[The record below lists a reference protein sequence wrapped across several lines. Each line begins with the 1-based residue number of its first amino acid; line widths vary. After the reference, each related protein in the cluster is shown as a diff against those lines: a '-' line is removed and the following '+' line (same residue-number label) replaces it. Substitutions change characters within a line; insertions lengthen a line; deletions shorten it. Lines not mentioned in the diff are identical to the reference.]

1 MTGKQR
7 TIFILSSLSGFL
19 GVALGAFGAHALK
32 PILTPELLAIYET
45 GNRYH
50 LIHSIPPLILAITGY
65 VNNSRLVWFSSILF
79 LTGILVFS
87 GSLYVLAIVG
97 IRILGAITPIGGIA
111 FLIAWG
117 LLAFHSILAKK
128 LYKLSQK

>member
-97 IRILGAITPIGGIA
+97 IRIIGAITPIGGIA

-128 LYKLSQK
+128 D

>member
-7 TIFILSSLSGFL
+7 TILILSSLSGFL

-32 PILTPELLAIYET
+32 PILTPELFAIYET

-65 VNNSRLVWFSSILF
+65 VNNSQVIWFSSILF
-79 LTGILVFS
+79 LVGILVFS
-87 GSLYVLAIVG
+87 GSLYILAIAG
-97 IRILGAITPIGGIA
+97 IKILGAITPVGGIA

-117 LLAFHSILAKK
+117 LLSFYAILPKAD
-128 LYKLSQK
+128 

>member
-128 LYKLSQK
+128 D

>member
-117 LLAFHSILAKK
+117 LLAFYSILAKK
-128 LYKLSQK
+128 D

>member
-117 LLAFHSILAKK
+117 LLAFHSILSKK
-128 LYKLSQK
+128 D

>member
-111 FLIAWG
+111 FLVAWG
-117 LLAFHSILAKK
+117 LLAFYSILAKK
-128 LYKLSQK
+128 D

>member
-79 LTGILVFS
+79 LAGILVFS

-117 LLAFHSILAKK
+117 LLAFYSILSKK
-128 LYKLSQK
+128 D

>member
-7 TIFILSSLSGFL
+7 TILILSSLSGFL

-79 LTGILVFS
+79 LAGILVFS

-128 LYKLSQK
+128 D

>member
-7 TIFILSSLSGFL
+7 TILILSSLSGFF

-32 PILTPELLAIYET
+32 PILTPELFAIYET

-50 LIHSIPPLILAITGY
+50 LIHSVPPLILAITGY
-65 VNNSRLVWFSSILF
+65 INNSRLVWFSSILF
-79 LTGILVFS
+79 LIGILVFS
-87 GSLYVLAIVG
+87 GSLYTLAIVG
-97 IRILGAITPIGGIA
+97 IRALGAITPIGGIA

-117 LLAFHSILAKK
+117 LLSFYAILSKK
-128 LYKLSQK
+128 TNV